1 MKYVVL
7 AIGGATGTLLRF
19 SVSGLFMKRTADFP
33 WATFC
38 VNLSGSFFIGLLAS
52 LLPEE
57 KLSSEWRLFLFTGL
71 LGGYTTFSSYSL
83 ESLTLFRSGQ
93 TGQAL
98 SYILASNV
106 LGIVLAGGGYF
117 IGRLLFAGSK

>member
-1 MKYVVL
+1 MKYALL

-19 SVSGLFMKRTADFP
+19 SVSEWFLNRTDGFP

-38 VNLSGSFFIGLLAS
+38 VNISGSFFIGILAS
-52 LLPEE
+52 LLPEQ
-57 KLSSEWRLFLFTGL
+57 KLNEEWRLFLFTGL

-83 ESLTLFRSGQ
+83 ESLALFRSGQ
-93 TGQAL
+93 TSQAL

-106 LGIVLAGGGYF
+106 LGILFAGGGYY
-117 IGRLLFAGSK
+117 IGRLFFAGSK